1 MLWLMRFQGGNV
13 CLLHSMQGYLDL
25 SNLKELYK
33 DDPDF
38 SNELISPTNLFLVQ
52 EGYLFKGNKLCV
64 PKSSIRELLVR
75 EAHGGA
81 LARHFGVNK
90 TYDILGEH
98 FYWPK
103 MLKDVQDVIARCATC
118 QMSKSSFT
126 KWLYTPLPVPTQP

>member
-1 MLWLMRFQGGNV
+1 MGNSNV
-13 CLLHSMQGYLDL
+13 VADALSRRHCFLVALDARLLGFEH
-25 SNLKELYK
+25 LKELYK

-38 SNELISPTNLFLVQ
+38 SNELISPINLFSVQ

-81 LARHFGVNK
+81 LAGHFGVNT

-98 FYWPK
+98 FYWTK
-103 MLKDVQDVIARCATC
+103 ML
-118 QMSKSSFT
+118 
-126 KWLYTPLPVPTQP
+126 